1 MNIDL
6 INLSPA
12 GGFVVA
18 FQVAIYGGVV
28 LASPFIFY
36 FVAAFVFPA
45 LKIRERKYVYRG
57 LVIGVGL
64 FLDGRGVLLFRPD
77 AGGAGGGADCIRNGS
92 VSARSNGGRRITSA
106 SSASSCSAWGWA
118 SNCRW

>member
-1 MNIDL
+1 MVSTSVSDVVLSLIHILLGWQVSDDPDAIADAQRMKIDL

-36 FVAAFVFPA
+36 FIAAFVFPA
-45 LKIRERKYVYRG
+45 LKIRERKHVYRG
-57 LVIGVGL
+57 LRCV
-64 FLDGRGVLLFRPD
+64 
-77 AGGAGGGADCIRNGS
+77 
-92 VSARSNGGRRITSA
+92 
-106 SSASSCSAWGWA
+106 
-118 SNCRW
+118 